1 MALNLTAASHVMLLE
16 PWWNPAVENQAA
28 DRIHRLGASPAIPYC
43 LPTKLIRSDACLNE
57 ATVGDARWAG
67 LLLLLLAYCPLL
79 YCYYCLF
86 SV

>member
-43 LPTKLIRSDACLNE
+43 LPTKLIRSDACRNRSHRGRRKMGWS
-57 ATVGDARWAG
+57 TVALAG
-67 LLLLLLAYCPLL
+67 VLPAVVLLLLP
-79 YCYYCLF
+79 
-86 SV
+86 V